1 MPNFSIQPGGVSSA
15 TDQRGCL
22 DISVVV
28 ACTDPCSTVGTA
40 VSALSDACADLRAEL
55 IIVDGSSEGI
65 SARDTEAER
74 GCRVAVIRMPP
85 GTLVPLLWS
94 EGLARAS
101 GNAVAFTLSQCVVG
115 PAWARA
121 LLAGLEN
128 GASGV
133 AGPLTLGARTSISD
147 WAVYYLRYSNLLNQ
161 EPGAVAS
168 DIPGDNAAYRRA
180 SLIRYAATFAD
191 GFWEIEFHRRIRQ
204 DGETL
209 AFVSGA
215 TAALTA
221 TSGFLGMMANRLEH
235 GRRFG
240 AWRAANQGRPAW
252 LLVAGSPLVPVLMT
266 ARIAARVLRHR
277 EHRARLAISLPI
289 LFLFTLAWAAGE
301 ARGALSRTRQRRLL
315 EAA

>member
-1 MPNFSIQPGGVSSA
+1 MPTLPNQPDGARLASA
-15 TDQRGCL
+15 PRAFC

-28 ACTDPCSTVGTA
+28 ACTEPSSTIRAA
-40 VSALSDACADLRAEL
+40 VDALSEACASVRAE
-55 IIVDGSSEGI
+55 IIVVDGSSEGL
-65 SARDTEAER
+65 SRRDVDSSG
-74 GCRVAVIRMPP
+74 GCHVWVVRMPP
-85 GTLVPLLWS
+85 GTLVPRLWS
-94 EGLARAS
+94 EGLAHAT

-115 PAWARA
+115 PGWARA
-121 LLAGLEN
+121 LLAGLED

-133 AGPLTLGARTSISD
+133 AGPLTLGARTSVSD
-147 WAVYYLRYSNLLNQ
+147 WAVYYLRYSNVLNQ
-161 EPGAVAS
+161 KPGLVDS

-180 SLIRYAATFAD
+180 SLKRHADTFAD
-191 GFWEIEFHRRIRQ
+191 GFWEVEFHRRIRR

-209 AFVSGA
+209 AFVSDA

-240 AWRAANQGRPAW
+240 AWRAATAGRPAW
-252 LLVAGSPLVPVLMT
+252 LLVAASPVVPALMT

-277 EHRARLAISLPI
+277 EHRARFAISLPI

-301 ARGALSRTRQRRLL
+301 ARGALSPTRARRFL